1 MKLIAIVMFAVMLTG
16 CATQSLSPKK
26 SKNFGVS
33 MEVKQGQGTVKL
45 LSKAQG
51 WKKSG
56 KKDGYVGYAQGESG
70 FTLFTIKKEDLA
82 ATCADGAEWV
92 ITQMALTTQGDAN
105 KQKGVEITFGKKQP
119 AWLFDAF
126 PDVDLNTGFL
136 LDVGIQDGRTFL
148 IVNNANNQVG
158 EKMIY
163 YKVTLSP
170 CDGGKAYSTDP
181 AWGNGGRD

>member
-1 MKLIAIVMFAVMLTG
+1 MKLIVIAVCALMLTG

-33 MEVKQGQGTVKL
+33 MEAKPGQGTVKL

-56 KKDGYVGYAQGESG
+56 KNNGYVGYDQGESG
-70 FTLFTIKKEDLA
+70 FTLFTIKKEDLS

-105 KQKGVEITFGKKQP
+105 SQKGAETTFGKKQP
-119 AWLFDAF
+119 AWLRDAF
-126 PDVDLNTGFL
+126 PDVDLDTGYL
-136 LDVGIQDGRTFL
+136 LDVGIQEGRTFL
-148 IVNNANNQVG
+148 IVDNANNQVG
-158 EKMIY
+158 EKLIY

-170 CDGGKAYSTDP
+170 CDGGQSYSTDP
-181 AWGNGGRD
+181 AWGNGGRR